1 MDKPQSDFKQHSREA
16 FYAFVGRVSLQ
27 LIDSNVDAITVAN
40 FLREITAAG
49 AHTLTLEQAREIA
62 QNYVDIADG
71 PLEFPREP

>member
-1 MDKPQSDFKQHSREA
+1 MGKPQSDFKQHSREA

-27 LIDSNVDAITVAN
+27 LIESNVDAITVAN

-49 AHTLTLEQAREIA
+49 AQTLTLEQAMEIA

-71 PLEFPREP
+71 QIESSRES

>member
-1 MDKPQSDFKQHSREA
+1 MDKPQSDFNQHSREA

-27 LIDSNVDAITVAN
+27 LIESNVDAITVAN

-49 AHTLTLEQAREIA
+49 AQTLTLEQAMEIA

-71 PLEFPREP
+71 RIESSRES